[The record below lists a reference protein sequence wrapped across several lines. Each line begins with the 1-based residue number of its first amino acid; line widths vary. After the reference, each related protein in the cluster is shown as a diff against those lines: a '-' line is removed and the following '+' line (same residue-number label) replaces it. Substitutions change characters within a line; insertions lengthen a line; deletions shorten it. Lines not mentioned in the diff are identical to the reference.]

1 MELRM
6 PATIPDP
13 VAAELNATSPE
24 NFTIDEPGVQ
34 MGWNVAA
41 HDFPGWCYHTV
52 YWCRL
57 IARDNGGVWFE
68 TGDLLADKALAELVE
83 GMIRKEESFTLD
95 LEERHGRNMVRFG
108 HPNMVAMVAT
118 SNRLGTI
125 YSRLEEQA
133 GT

>member
-1 MELRM
+1 M

-13 VAAELNATSPE
+13 VAAELNATSAE

-41 HDFPGWCYHTV
+41 HDFPGWCYHAV

-57 IARDNGGVWFE
+57 IARDDGGVWFE
-68 TGDLLADKALAELVE
+68 TGDPLADKALAKLVE

-95 LEERHGRNMVRFG
+95 LEEHFGRNMVRFG
-108 HPNMVAMVAT
+108 HPDMGVMFAA
-118 SNRLGTI
+118 SKRLGAI
-125 YSRLEEQA
+125 YGRLKDKA
-133 GT
+133 AA